1 MVCFFVDNIHEQ
13 KIAFYWKTRLL
24 GESKY
29 WWCSFIFA
37 SLKNIFYDTYYR
49 WWVKVQQWMI
59 MVILIYYFY
68 ILTHSTNP
76 GKNRMILQ
84 WKVIDCRFLYTFHTT
99 TVIKLRKALERWS
112 SFILYKCHYLCC
124 ILDFQIFRL
133 PYKWVS
139 FVNFF
144 KKA

>member
-1 MVCFFVDNIHEQ
+1 MFRNQILVSLKLEFNISILNMDGMFLRRDNIHEQ

-37 SLKNIFYDTYYR
+37 SLKKSFYDTYYR

-68 ILTHSTNP
+68 ILTHSTLFR
-76 GKNRMILQ
+76 KTRIILQ
-84 WKVIDCRFLYTFHTT
+84 WNIIDCRFLYTFHTT
-99 TVIKLRKALERWS
+99 TVIKLRKALERW
-112 SFILYKCHYLCC
+112 FLLYSL
-124 ILDFQIFRL
+124 
-133 PYKWVS
+133 
-139 FVNFF
+139 
-144 KKA
+144 